1 MVNAVADWLLTV
13 WASVIVGLNRHNE
26 LAARDLSRPFGGIVR
41 HPVTQQTSRLWSA
54 ASERYL

>member
-26 LAARDLSRPFGGIVR
+26 LAARDLSRPFGGIVW
-41 HPVTQQTSRLWSA
+41 HPVTPPTGRLWSA
-54 ASERYL
+54 ASER